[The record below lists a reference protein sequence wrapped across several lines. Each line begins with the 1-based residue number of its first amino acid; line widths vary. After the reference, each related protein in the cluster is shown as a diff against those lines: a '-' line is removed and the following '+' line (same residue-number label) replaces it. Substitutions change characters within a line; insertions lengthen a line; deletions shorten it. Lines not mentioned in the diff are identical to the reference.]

1 MSDAARLELVEKLLQ
16 EAVYRAR
23 ARSGGELGEPKGGCG
38 LGPAPEARELELTEH
53 GRELFGTLYPVPPS
67 ATRLAHIAELV
78 GKWVGEAD
86 ALDRERNHFLR
97 AFRTTHGFDR
107 RAYSP
112 AEAREFEAGLARV
125 NAEARARLQA
135 AARALVAEE

>member
-1 MSDAARLELVEKLLQ
+1 MSDVPRLELAEKLLQ

-23 ARSGGELGEPKGGCG
+23 ARSGGELGGARGGCG
-38 LGPAPEARELELTEH
+38 LGPPPEARGLELTEH
-53 GRELFGTLYPVPPS
+53 GRELFGTLFPAPPS
-67 ATRLAHIAELV
+67 PTRLARIAELV
-78 GKWVGEAD
+78 QGWVGEAD

-97 AFRTTHGFDR
+97 AFRTRHGFDR

-125 NAEARARLQA
+125 NAQANERLRA
-135 AARALVAEE
+135 AASALLQDE